1 MIRPS
6 RRVAAP
12 VPGLLLDGISQMRNG
27 RCARTVCVF
36 IGAFG
41 FSRATPHP
49 GLVLSA
55 AGPGSAC
62 PPPRLPV
69 PGPCP
74 GRSGPSRCDPPPLV
88 RDTRVD
94 RRVRLRLRGPV
105 FVLSLP
111 RRARRSACASGAGGT
126 SDDDDDV
133 LIPQFPHGRSGS
145 TLYEGESSRVCVLKL
160 LFAGK
165 CRELATRQAVFLFL
179 SGKCR
184 QGMCECRDMLTM
196 LTSSVMARLQFSFR
210 REMPRAPHKTLHRA
224 QLQARHNHFTQ
235 PNEPLHSPHHPRTRT
250 PQSTSPPSP
259 TVGNTGGEWD
269 HPLIRGWPRR
279 PTCSTGSASH

>member
-1 MIRPS
+1 MARAGRPW
-6 RRVAAP
+6 RT
-12 VPGLLLDGISQMRNG
+12 
-27 RCARTVCVF
+27 ARTVCVF

-69 PGPCP
+69 PG
-74 GRSGPSRCDPPPLV
+74 RSGPSRCDPPPLLV
-88 RDTRVD
+88 
-94 RRVRLRLRGPV
+94 PS
-105 FVLSLP
+105 VLEY
-111 RRARRSACASGAGGT
+111 ASSKYSSQAN
-126 SDDDDDV
+126 V
-133 LIPQFPHGRSGS
+133 A
-145 TLYEGESSRVCVLKL
+145 SSRHDRPC
-160 LFAGK
+160 F
-165 CRELATRQAVFLFL
+165 CFFQH

-224 QLQARHNHFTQ
+224 QYRLVITISPDQTNPSTARTIHAPEHHN
-235 PNEPLHSPHHPRTRT
+235 LRHHPPPQGVTQGESGTT
-250 PQSTSPPSP
+250 PS
-259 TVGNTGGEWD
+259 
-269 HPLIRGWPRR
+269 
-279 PTCSTGSASH
+279 